1 MLKSRALTCLL
12 VASGVA
18 AASFACSS
26 GGIESEPPIKIQPS
40 AGTSSTAAGSGSGGS
55 GTGGTGAPTTA
66 GSSPGTSGTGN
77 GQAGSQSSAGTG
89 GTGTGGTGTGGT
101 GTGGTGGG
109 AGGTGGGGGSGGGED
124 ANKVMLYDGSA
135 ETFNSW
141 KSVRNGGA
149 NPWKNNPDKTMT
161 VQTNTGDIQTK
172 MAFQDVFLHL
182 EYMTPKITSAGGG
195 QERGNS
201 GIYMKG
207 SWEVQ
212 VLDTFGL
219 APADDG
225 CGAIYEVAAPLVSAC
240 KKEEEWNIYEIEFK
254 AQVCSNGQQTAPA
267 KFTEVKLNGIVVQ
280 KDVACPNNET
290 RAGQLPSCDP
300 KGILLQDHSS
310 ILPVSFRNIWVIPR
324 N

>member
-1 MLKSRALTCLL
+1 MLKSRPLSWFL

-26 GGIESEPPIKIQPS
+26 EGTDTTVKVPAT
-40 AGTSSTAAGSGSGGS
+40 AGTSSTAGS
-55 GTGGTGAPTTA
+55 GTGGTGGTGAATTA
-66 GSSPGTSGTGN
+66 GSPGTSGN
-77 GQAGSQSSAGTG
+77 GGSQAGAQTTGGTGGNPSGGGGGASAGTG
-89 GTGTGGTGTGGT
+89 GA
-101 GTGGTGGG
+101 
-109 AGGTGGGGGSGGGED
+109 AGGTGGVGED
-124 ANKVMLYDGSA
+124 PNKVILYDGSA

-172 MAFQDVFLHL
+172 MGFQDVFIHL

-201 GIYMKG
+201 GVYLKG

-240 KKEEEWNIYEIEFK
+240 KKEEEWNVYEIEFK

-267 KFTEVKLNGIVVQ
+267 KFVEVKLNGTLVQ
-280 KDVACPNNET
+280 QNVSCPTSET
-290 RAGQLPSCDP
+290 RAGQPPSCDP
-300 KGILLQDHSS
+300 KGLLLQDHSS
-310 ILPVSFRNIWVIPR
+310 ILPVSFRNIWIIPR

>member
-1 MLKSRALTCLL
+1 MLKSRTLSCLL

-18 AASFACSS
+18 AASFACSP
-26 GGIESEPPIKIQPS
+26 GGVDDTPIKIQPS
-40 AGTSSTAAGSGSGGS
+40 AGTSSTGGSGSGGS
-55 GTGGTGAPTTA
+55 GTGGTGMPMTG

-77 GQAGSQSSAGTG
+77 GQAGSQSSAGMGGTGTG

-109 AGGTGGGGGSGGGED
+109 GGSGGSDEAG
-124 ANKVMLYDGSA
+124 KVVLYDGSA

-172 MAFQDVFLHL
+172 MGFQDVFIHL

-201 GIYMKG
+201 GVYLKG
-207 SWEVQ
+207 SWELQ

-240 KKEEEWNIYEIEFK
+240 KKEEEWNVYEIEFK

-267 KFTEVKLNGIVVQ
+267 KFVEVKLNGTLVQ
-280 KDVACPNNET
+280 QNVSCPTAET
-290 RAGQLPSCDP
+290 RAGQPPSCDP
-300 KGILLQDHSS
+300 KGLLLQDHSS
-310 ILPVSFRNIWVIPR
+310 ILPVSFRNIWIIPR